1 MGVCLCKSIRHP
13 VRVHTLRMSE
23 NEEKN
28 GKKLGLRFFV
38 FLLSATLT
46 HTATSTGLMEGDM
59 AVPKMLVDNT
69 VQQSFLKNAS
79 ALWSEG
85 RVTYKFEKMELN
97 GGVFEQIFRDEDMK
111 LITEVLLEISQAV
124 PCIEFR

>member
-1 MGVCLCKSIRHP
+1 MFVCVFISIRHP

-23 NEEKN
+23 NEKYFD
-28 GKKLGLRFFV
+28 LTFTV
-38 FLLSATLT
+38 FLLSVTLT
-46 HTATSTGLMEGDM
+46 HMATSTGLTEGDM

-85 RVTYKFEKMELN
+85 WVPYKFEKMELN
-97 GGVFEQIFRDEDMK
+97 GGSFEQIFRDEDMK